1 VLAPVRDLAN
11 AERRRVGKRTGTA
24 IDTPYRPVSGPAWRR
39 GLGQL
44 RDPATWR
51 DMCWLVLA
59 GYPRLVA
66 GFIPLGLYLG
76 GPLNLATPVIRAAGG
91 HFSNTVE
98 ITNMTRA
105 YLVAGLGVV
114 YLAAAPWVSRALTW
128 LEIAV
133 ARWLLAPTARG
144 RLRARVEELATT
156 RAETVDAQAAELRR
170 IERDLHDGAQ
180 ARLVALAMSLGM
192 AEDAVDLDPEQA
204 KQLVAEARA
213 AARTALTE
221 LRDLVRGIHPPVLA
235 DRGLVGALQ
244 ALALQAPV
252 PAEVSV
258 AEIGRL
264 APPLESALYFVAAE
278 AMVNVVK
285 HSDASRLEISLERS
299 GDGGTGDMVTLRVT
313 DDGRGGAD
321 PRGGT
326 GLRGIQRRI
335 AAFDGRMTLHS
346 PVGGPT
352 VLTVEVPCGS

>member
-1 VLAPVRDLAN
+1 
-11 AERRRVGKRTGTA
+11 
-24 IDTPYRPVSGPAWRR
+24 
-39 GLGQL
+39 
-44 RDPATWR
+44 
-51 DMCWLVLA
+51 
-59 GYPRLVA
+59 
-66 GFIPLGLYLG
+66 
-76 GPLNLATPVIRAAGG
+76 
-91 HFSNTVE
+91 
-98 ITNMTRA
+98 
-105 YLVAGLGVV
+105 
-114 YLAAAPWVSRALTW
+114 
-128 LEIAV
+128 
-133 ARWLLAPTARG
+133 
-144 RLRARVEELATT
+144 VEELATT

-192 AEDAVDLDPEQA
+192 AEEAVDLDPEQA

-252 PAEVSV
+252 PAEMSV
-258 AEIGRL
+258 GDIGRL

-299 GDGGTGDMVTLRVT
+299 GDGGTDDMVTLRVT